1 MLSKATSL
9 VIHGIE
15 AHLIDVEVDIVK
27 GLPNFTIVGLPDS
40 VIRESKD
47 RIRSAIENSGFEF
60 PPKNFIVNLAPA
72 GYRKEGANLDLPIAV
87 SILIATGQVESARVD
102 IPMVGELSLDGRVR
116 PIKGVTSMAIAL
128 YRSGIH
134 EFIVPHENR
143 NEATAI
149 EGIKVYPVKDIAGA
163 IEACCGKMEAYTHH
177 VSGDSSPNGYLD
189 MASVMGQE
197 TAKRAL
203 EIAAAGRHNILMYGP
218 PGSGKTML
226 AKCVPGILPPLT
238 KEQAIMTTMIHS
250 VGGTLGHGQGL
261 MYTPPFRAPHHTSS
275 DAALV
280 GGGKIPNV
288 GEVSL
293 AHNGV
298 LFLDEFVEFRND
310 VIQALR
316 QPLEDCHITISR
328 AMGTMTFPA
337 DFMLVASS
345 NPCQCGYLFDPEIP
359 CKCSPAKIRT
369 YFSKIAGPILDR
381 IDIEVLVGRVPYK
394 DLLGKGNA
402 ESSSQVRQR
411 VMKARE
417 IQAKRFQGRS
427 TTCNGRMTS
436 DEVKEF
442 CAINAECESLLELAI
457 KRMNLS
463 ARSFF
468 RILKVSR
475 TIADLDNSESI
486 EKRHI
491 LEALS
496 YKNLQRY
503 YDI

>member
-1 MLSKATSL
+1 MLSQAKSL
-9 VIHGIE
+9 VIHGID

-40 VIRESKD
+40 IIRESKD

-72 GYRKEGANLDLPIAV
+72 GYRKEGANLDLPIAI

-116 PIKGVTSMAIAL
+116 PVKGVISMAIAL
-128 YRSGIH
+128 YRAGFR
-134 EFIVPHENR
+134 ECIVPYENR

-149 EGIKVYPVKDIAGA
+149 EGIKVYPVKNIADA
-163 IEACCGKMEAYTHH
+163 IEASCGRMEAYTTH
-177 VSGDSSPNGYLD
+177 VSENGFSNGYLD

-197 TAKRAL
+197 SAKRAL

-226 AKCVPGILPPLT
+226 AKCVPGILPPLS
-238 KEQAIMTTMIHS
+238 KEQAITTTMIHS
-250 VGGTLGHGQGL
+250 VGGVLGHGQGL
-261 MYTPPFRAPHHTSS
+261 IYTPPFRAPHHTSS

-359 CKCSPAKIRT
+359 CKCSPGKIRN

-402 ESSSQVRQR
+402 ESSEAVRQR
-411 VMKARE
+411 VIKARE
-417 IQAKRFQGRS
+417 IQTQRFKGR
-427 TTCNGRMTS
+427 TTNCNGRMTS

-442 CAINAECESLLELAI
+442 CAINAECESILELAI

-475 TIADLDNSESI
+475 TIADLDNSDSI

>member
-1 MLSKATSL
+1 MLSQALSL

-40 VIRESKD
+40 IIRESKD

-87 SILIATGQVESARVD
+87 SILIATGQVDSARVD

-116 PIKGVTSMAIAL
+116 PIKGITSMAIAL
-128 YRSGIH
+128 YRAGIY
-134 EFIVPHENR
+134 EFIVPYENR

-149 EGIKVYPVKDIAGA
+149 EGIKVYPVKDIREA
-163 IEACCGKMEAYTHH
+163 IDACCGKMEVYTKHI
-177 VSGDSSPNGYLD
+177 SGDSCHNGYLD

-197 TAKRAL
+197 SAKRAL

-261 MYTPPFRAPHHTSS
+261 LYTPPFRAPHHTSS

-328 AMGTMTFPA
+328 ALGTMTFPA

-359 CKCSPAKIRT
+359 CKCSPGKIRN

-402 ESSSQVRQR
+402 ESSQAVRNR
-411 VMKARE
+411 VIKARE
-417 IQAKRFQGRS
+417 IQAMRFKGRT

-442 CAINAECESLLELAI
+442 CAINAECESILELAI

>member
-1 MLSKATSL
+1 MLSRATSL

-40 VIRESKD
+40 IIRESKD

-87 SILIATGQVESARVD
+87 SILVATGQVESTQLA

-116 PIKGVTSMAIAL
+116 PIKGVIAMAIAL
-128 YRSGIH
+128 YHAGIK
-134 EFIVPHENR
+134 EIIVPYENR

-149 EGIKVYPVKDIAGA
+149 EGIKVYPVKDIAQA
-163 IEACCGKMEAYTHH
+163 IEACNGTMQPYTEH
-177 VSGDSSPNGYLD
+177 VSGDSSWNGYLD

-197 TAKRAL
+197 TAKRAM

-226 AKCVPGILPPLT
+226 ARCVPGILPPLT

-250 VGGTLGHGQGL
+250 VGGVLAHGQGL
-261 MYTPPFRAPHHTSS
+261 VYMPPFRAPHHTSS

-316 QPLEDCHITISR
+316 QPLEDCQITISR
-328 AMGTMTFPA
+328 ALGTMTFPA

-359 CKCSPAKIRT
+359 CKCTTGKIRN

-394 DLLGKGNA
+394 DLLGKSNA
-402 ESSSQVRQR
+402 ESSARVRER
-411 VMKARE
+411 VVKARE
-417 IQAKRFQGRS
+417 KQRQRFSGKT
-427 TTCNGRMTS
+427 TTCNARMTS

-442 CAINAECESLLELAI
+442 CAINSECESILELAI

-468 RILKVSR
+468 RILKVAR
-475 TIADLDNSESI
+475 TITDLDDAESI

-503 YDI
+503 YEI